1 MASLKDRG
9 RYGWTLK
16 SFVRFSATLR
26 YRASVL
32 NAARKQGLHHG
43 LITALLISQK
53 VFKELQSPD
62 THLKQL

>member
-1 MASLKDRG
+1 MG
-9 RYGWTLK
+9 PQI
-16 SFVRFSATLR
+16 VRFPATL